1 MRVKRKTALLLDA
14 IGSRYHTRPS
24 TIYGFH
30 PMDGRGILFDI
41 DVLEIALQEE
51 EETKTVAGQYQEKK
65 RSWNPEV
72 YKDIQRN
79 MM

>member
-1 MRVKRKTALLLDA
+1 
-14 IGSRYHTRPS
+14 
-24 TIYGFH
+24 
-30 PMDGRGILFDI
+30 MDGRGILFDI
-41 DVLEIALQEE
+41 DVLEIALQAE